1 MIFAVHNYVSSA
13 RSSAGQSSCLLS
25 SGSRVRILPGAPGQG
40 VLGSCAHVAGSQ
52 KGSHSEYGGS
62 HDASHKQA
70 SGAGRGLD
78 LLGRIQEPVHRGRE
92 PGVQPAGTRIRK
104 KVTGRTKTE
113 VRDKLRDL
121 HRQVE
126 GGLRPRRRYTV
137 EDALEDWLAVGLDG
151 LSARTVTL
159 YRGTI
164 AKALREELG
173 SVRLTDLTAAD
184 VQKALTSIA
193 SRVST
198 RTVQIAHNVLV
209 RAIRQAERDDLVG
222 RNVAALVKPPKGQ
235 GGGRPSKS
243 LTLEQA
249 VALMAA
255 ARGTR
260 LEAYVVLSLLSGLRT
275 EEARALRWDHVVAWV
290 SGQWVPVSEAGFDHE
305 QVAVFVWRA
314 ERAGGDT
321 KTPESRRTLALPR
334 KCVEALREHRVRQA
348 EDRLAAGPLWQDHGL
363 VFASAVGT
371 PMDDHNVRR
380 MFRVITEDAGLGTG
394 WVPREMRHTF
404 VSLLS
409 ARGVPVEAIALLAGH
424 NQTAT
429 TELVY
434 RHQIVP
440 ALTRGA
446 EVMDQIFG

>member
-1 MIFAVHNYVSSA
+1 MTHATST
-13 RSSAGQSSCLLS
+13 R
-25 SGSRVRILPGAPGQG
+25 R
-40 VLGSCAHVAGSQ
+40 
-52 KGSHSEYGGS
+52 
-62 HDASHKQA
+62 
-70 SGAGRGLD
+70 GRGED
-78 LLGRIQEPVHRGRE
+78 SIYWDATKSCYVGAVSLGYSPS
-92 PGVQPAGTRIRK
+92 GTRIRK
-104 KVTGRTKTE
+104 RVMARTKTE
-113 VRDKLRDL
+113 VREKLKEL
-121 HRQVE
+121 HQQAENGV
-126 GGLRPRRRYTV
+126 RPRRHYTV
-137 EDALEDWLAVGLDG
+137 NNALDDWLETGLDG
-151 LSARTVTL
+151 LAPSTVTV
-159 YRGTI
+159 YRNTI

-173 SVRLTDLTAAD
+173 TVELTKLTAGA
-184 VQKALTSIA
+184 VQKALA
-193 SRVST
+193 NLAARVST
-198 RTVQIAHNVLV
+198 RTVQMAHNVLV
-209 RAIRQAERDDLVG
+209 RAIRHAERDDLVG

-235 GGGRPSKS
+235 QAGRPSKS
-243 LTLEQA
+243 LTFEQA
-249 VALMAA
+249 VALMTAA
-255 ARGTR
+255 QGTR
-260 LEAYVVLSLLSGLRT
+260 LEAYIVVSLLSGVRT

-290 SGQWVPVSEAGFDHE
+290 AGQWVPVLEAGFDHE

-321 KTPESRRTLALPR
+321 KTLQSRRTLALPR
-334 KCVEALREHRVRQA
+334 KCVEALREHRVQQA
-348 EDRLAAGPLWQDHGL
+348 QDRLVAGPLWQDHGL

-380 MFRVITEDAGLGTG
+380 MFREITEEAGLGTG

-424 NQTAT
+424 NQTST

>member
-1 MIFAVHNYVSSA
+1 MVAPMTQA
-13 RSSAGQSSCLLS
+13 T
-25 SGSRVRILPGAPGQG
+25 SRRRGQG
-40 VLGSCAHVAGSQ
+40 DDSI
-52 KGSHSEYGGS
+52 YW
-62 HDASHKQA
+62 DASKNRYVGA
-70 SGAGRGLD
+70 VSLGFSPSGA
-78 LLGRIQEPVHRGRE
+78 
-92 PGVQPAGTRIRK
+92 RIRK

-113 VRDKLRDL
+113 VRDKLREL
-121 HRQVE
+121 HKQVE

-173 SVRLTDLTAAD
+173 SVRLTDLSAAD

-209 RAIRQAERDDLVG
+209 RAIRQAEQDDLVG
-222 RNVAALVKPPKGQ
+222 RNVASLVKPPKGQ
-235 GGGRPSKS
+235 GAGRPSKS

-249 VALMAA
+249 VSLMAA

-260 LEAYVVLSLLSGLRT
+260 LEAYIVLSLLSGMRT
-275 EEARALRWDHVVAWV
+275 EEARALRWDHVVA
-290 SGQWVPVSEAGFDHE
+290 
-305 QVAVFVWRA
+305 
-314 ERAGGDT
+314 

>member
-1 MIFAVHNYVSSA
+1 MTHATNK
-13 RSSAGQSSCLLS
+13 R
-25 SGSRVRILPGAPGQG
+25 R
-40 VLGSCAHVAGSQ
+40 
-52 KGSHSEYGGS
+52 
-62 HDASHKQA
+62 
-70 SGAGRGLD
+70 GRGED
-78 LLGRIQEPVHRGRE
+78 SIYWDATKSCYVGAVSLGYSPS
-92 PGVQPAGTRIRK
+92 GTRIRK
-104 KVTGRTKTE
+104 RVMARTKTE
-113 VRDKLRDL
+113 ARQKLKEL
-121 HRQVE
+121 HRQAENGV
-126 GGLRPRRRYTV
+126 RPRRHYTV
-137 EDALEDWLAVGLDG
+137 NDALDDWLETGLDG
-151 LSARTVTL
+151 LAPSTVTV
-159 YRGTI
+159 YRNTI

-173 SVRLTDLTAAD
+173 TVELTKLTAGAA
-184 VQKALTSIA
+184 QKALA
-193 SRVST
+193 NLAARVST
-198 RTVQIAHNVLV
+198 RTVQMAHNVLV
-209 RAIRQAERDDLVG
+209 RAIRHAERDDLVG

-235 GGGRPSKS
+235 RGGRPSKS
-243 LTLEQA
+243 LTFEQA
-249 VALMAA
+249 VALMTA

-260 LEAYVVLSLLSGLRT
+260 LEAYVILSLLSGVRT

-290 SGQWVPVSEAGFDHE
+290 GGQWVPVLDAGFDHE

-314 ERAGGDT
+314 ERSGGDT

-348 EDRLAAGPLWQDHGL
+348 QDRLVAGPLWQDHGL

-380 MFRVITEDAGLGTG
+380 MFRAVTEKAGLGTG

-446 EVMDQIFG
+446 EVMDQIFS

>member
-1 MIFAVHNYVSSA
+1 MTVVSG
-13 RSSAGQSSCLLS
+13 R
-25 SGSRVRILPGAPGQG
+25 RR
-40 VLGSCAHVAGSQ
+40 
-52 KGSHSEYGGS
+52 
-62 HDASHKQA
+62 
-70 SGAGRGLD
+70 GRGED
-78 LLGRIQEPVHRGRE
+78 SIYWDEAKNRYVGVVSLGYSPS
-92 PGVQPAGTRIRK
+92 GTRVRK
-104 KVTGRTKTE
+104 KVMGRTKTE
-113 VRDKLRDL
+113 VRDKLKEL
-121 HRQVE
+121 HAQVE
-126 GGLRPRRRYTV
+126 SGVRPRRHYTV
-137 EDALEDWLAVGLDG
+137 NDALDDWLATGLDG
-151 LSARTVTL
+151 LAPSTVTV
-159 YRGTI
+159 YRNTI
-164 AKALREELG
+164 GRALREELG
-173 SVRLTDLTAAD
+173 TVELTKLTAGA
-184 VQKALTSIA
+184 VQKALA
-193 SRVST
+193 NLAAGRST
-198 RTVQIAHNVLV
+198 RTVQMAHNVLV
-209 RAIRQAERDDLVG
+209 RAIRHAERDDLVG

-235 GGGRPSKS
+235 LAGRPSKS

-260 LEAYVVLSLLSGLRT
+260 LEAYIVLSLLSGVRT

-290 SGQWVPVSEAGFDHE
+290 SGQWIPVAEAGFDHE

-334 KCVEALREHRVRQA
+334 KCVEALREHRVLQA
-348 EDRLAAGPLWQDHGL
+348 GDRLAAGPLWQDHGL

-380 MFRVITEDAGLGTG
+380 MFREITQDAGLGTG

-446 EVMDQIFG
+446 EVMDQIFS

>member
-1 MIFAVHNYVSSA
+1 MTHATSK
-13 RSSAGQSSCLLS
+13 RRGQSEDS
-25 SGSRVRILPGAPGQG
+25 I
-40 VLGSCAHVAGSQ
+40 
-52 KGSHSEYGGS
+52 YW
-62 HDASHKQA
+62 DASKNRYI
-70 SGAGRGLD
+70 GAVS
-78 LLGRIQEPVHRGRE
+78 LGYSPS
-92 PGVQPAGTRIRK
+92 GTRIRK
-104 KVTGRTKTE
+104 KVMGRTKTE
-113 VRDKLRDL
+113 VREKLREL
-121 HRQVE
+121 HKQVE
-126 GGLRPRRRYTV
+126 GGLRPRRHYTV
-137 EDALEDWLAVGLDG
+137 NDALDDWLANSLDG
-151 LSARTVTL
+151 LAPSTVTL
-159 YRGTI
+159 YRNTI

-173 SVRLTDLTAAD
+173 TVKLTSLTASA
-184 VQKALTSIA
+184 VEKALATIA
-193 SRVST
+193 ARRST

-209 RAIRQAERDDLVG
+209 RAIRHAERDDLVA

-235 GGGRPSKS
+235 LGGRPSKS

-260 LEAYVVLSLLSGLRT
+260 LEAYIVLSLLSGMRT

-290 SGQWVPVSEAGFDHE
+290 SGRWVTVPEAGFDHE

-363 VFASAVGT
+363 VFASVVGT

-380 MFRVITEDAGLGTG
+380 MFRAITEDAGLGIG

-424 NQTAT
+424 NRTAT